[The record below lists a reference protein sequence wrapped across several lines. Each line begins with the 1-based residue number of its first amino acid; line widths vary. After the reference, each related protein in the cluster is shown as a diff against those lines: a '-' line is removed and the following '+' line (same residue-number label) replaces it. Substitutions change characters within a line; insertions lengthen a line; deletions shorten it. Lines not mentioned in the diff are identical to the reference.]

1 MDWMTLSIE
10 ILGGGI
16 FCLWVVIPIREYRS
30 IYLRMRREREAQK
43 HSGGQP
49 EQRS

>member
-10 ILGGGI
+10 VLGSAI

-30 IYLRMRREREAQK
+30 IYRRLRREARGFPIERSSPERRE
-43 HSGGQP
+43 
-49 EQRS
+49 